1 MLLLV
6 AYIPSGVFSA
16 TLVTVYRAQQ
26 IVNTSLIINEAAHP
40 THGTKPTFHTTY
52 FAYFKKNLYKVAL
65 SACTEWFSPFLGAL
79 AFIPSLFFVTLLTRR
94 HFRQFGGLV
103 AFASDKRPQRHS
115 LPSHV

>member
-79 AFIPSLFFVTLLTRR
+79 AFIPS
-94 HFRQFGGLV
+94 
-103 AFASDKRPQRHS
+103 S
-115 LPSHV
+115 LPSFLSLC